1 MTLTSQKDNNLAF
14 LNDALAHT
22 ERVLTT
28 PLPIAYT
35 ISIAQIT
42 WIYVTVLPFQIYKF
56 LGWVTIPATCIAA
69 YIILG
74 LLFIGREIE
83 NPFGHDVNDLPL
95 DDYCGQIACEMDV
108 IAAQAME
115 MDDMMAQVEGAK
127 NRVMFPV
134 SSASFK
140 SWKLRGEEKL
150 REAIRRKP
158 AASFEAR
165 WHHMGDAAA
174 REKDAVASGA
184 QKV

>member
-1 MTLTSQKDNNLAF
+1 M
-14 LNDALAHT
+14 HT

-42 WIYVTVLPFQIYKF
+42 WVYVMVLPFQLYDK
-56 LGWVTIPATCIAA
+56 LEWVTIPATMVAS

-95 DDYCGQIACEMDV
+95 DQYCEQIACEMDV
-108 IAAQAME
+108 VAAQAME
-115 MDDMMAQVEGAK
+115 IDDMMAKVESAK
-127 NRVMFPV
+127 NMVLFPV
-134 SSASFK
+134 SSASFQ
-140 SWKLRGEEKL
+140 SWTMRGEGRL

-158 AASFEAR
+158 VATFEAR
-165 WHHMGDAAA
+165 GHFVGDKLAKAKEA
-174 REKDAVASGA
+174 MTKGAEKV
-184 QKV
+184 